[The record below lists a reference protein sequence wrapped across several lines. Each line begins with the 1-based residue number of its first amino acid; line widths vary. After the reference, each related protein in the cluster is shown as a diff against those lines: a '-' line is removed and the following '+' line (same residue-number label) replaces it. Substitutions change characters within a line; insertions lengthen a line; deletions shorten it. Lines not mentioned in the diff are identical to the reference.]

1 MLHHVRGEVQ
11 GCSCIAG
18 PIVPFSTNEGVL
30 ETKKYKRAAKRVQVL
45 EDRQV
50 SSADIEKMASW
61 QDSTPLG
68 TARFRWKQERIHLQ
82 EYDDNGY
89 L

>member
-1 MLHHVRGEVQ
+1 MPSVD
-11 GCSCIAG
+11 
-18 PIVPFSTNEGVL
+18 NESVL
-30 ETKKYKRAAKRVQVL
+30 EFKKYKRATQRVKVL

-50 SSADIEKMASW
+50 SSADIQKMATW
-61 QDSTPLG
+61 QESTPLG
-68 TARFRWKQERIHLQ
+68 TARFRWKQTRIPLH